1 MRKFERKKWLTEI
14 MDEIGIDLTKDNLLI
29 APIGSGKTYYAIN
42 VLMGDQ
48 NKKYIYLCDNTNL
61 KNQMLKEEKTRS
73 TNEDST
79 ICKFAPNILVMTYK
93 EFGMRLLYE
102 PDTNILKNVSLIV
115 ADEIHSCIEYSEFNQ
130 DRDLSK
136 AIEYLLIKRPIP
148 VIMFTATDYYLDA
161 LCKRHPALKK
171 FNEIN
176 LLDRKDIKRYINKVK
191 LYINNKSQI
200 KFYLQQSMEGFEYSG
215 MKCGIYTKQITDMLD
230 IETQCKEIGL
240 TPICIWSQHNKEYP
254 LNDEQKEFLDYL
266 INTGE
271 IKDPYNVM
279 IFNKSME
286 TGVNVKD
293 NNVDLC
299 IVNSTNPTEQIQSR
313 GRFRKDLNLVVV
325 KTTKETLPPLII
337 TLKEDELNKWH
348 TKDELKELCD
358 SLNIRNSRG
367 KLIGI
372 PSFMKILDDSYYTV
386 TKSRKK
392 IDGIQ
397 QMYYM
402 INKKRGRKRIN
413 KKR

>member
-1 MRKFERKKWLTEI
+1 MLRKFERKKWLTEI

-29 APIGSGKTYYAIN
+29 APIGSGKTHYAIN
-42 VLMGDQ
+42 VLMSDQ

-102 PDTNILKNVSLIV
+102 PNTDILKNVSLIV

-200 KFYLQQSMEGFEYSG
+200 KFYLQQSMEGFEYLG

-230 IETQCKEIGL
+230 IETQCREIGL
-240 TPICIWSQHNKEYP
+240 TPI
-254 LNDEQKEFLDYL
+254 
-266 INTGE
+266 
-271 IKDPYNVM
+271 
-279 IFNKSME
+279 
-286 TGVNVKD
+286 
-293 NNVDLC
+293 
-299 IVNSTNPTEQIQSR
+299 
-313 GRFRKDLNLVVV
+313 
-325 KTTKETLPPLII
+325 
-337 TLKEDELNKWH
+337 
-348 TKDELKELCD
+348 
-358 SLNIRNSRG
+358 
-367 KLIGI
+367 
-372 PSFMKILDDSYYTV
+372 
-386 TKSRKK
+386 
-392 IDGIQ
+392 
-397 QMYYM
+397 
-402 INKKRGRKRIN
+402 
-413 KKR
+413 